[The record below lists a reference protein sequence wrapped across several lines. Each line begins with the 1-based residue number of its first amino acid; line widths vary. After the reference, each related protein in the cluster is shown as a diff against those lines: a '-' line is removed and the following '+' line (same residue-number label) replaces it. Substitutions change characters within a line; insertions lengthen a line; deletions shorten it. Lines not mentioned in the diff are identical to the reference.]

1 MKTVEQATRETGA
14 SPKQVIKSLVIISER
29 EPLLV
34 IVDDESRVDMR
45 KLERFFGRCRFAKLK
60 GIREMIGYEIGG
72 VLPVGVLLR
81 TAVDPQVLE
90 NEYII
95 GGDEAIDRLPKIEPQ
110 KIVEYQ
116 SAEVIDV

>member
-1 MKTVEQATRETGA
+1 VKTVEQATRETGA
-14 SPKQVIKSLVIISER
+14 SPKQVIKSLVIINER